1 MAPHDAETVQTLVR
15 ELELPFPV
23 VADADRAV
31 FQTYEVHSRAWSLGQ
46 RPALYLIARDGL
58 IRFAH
63 VGTQQWDIPATRDII
78 RRLGDLAQGESPER
92 NEAS

>member
-1 MAPHDAETVQTLVR
+1 MAPHDVATVQTLVR

-23 VADADRAV
+23 LADADRAV

-46 RPALYLIARDGL
+46 RPALYLVDRGGL
-58 IRFAH
+58 IRYAH
-63 VGTQQWDIPATRDII
+63 VGTQQWDIPATREVI
-78 RRLGDLAQGESPER
+78 RRLDELAQGESPER